1 LTRVVGCDIF
11 SEDISSLKEVQ
22 MPDLHEIPQKLI
34 DNISKVIVGKR
45 EVIKLTIAGLISN
58 GHVLLEDVPGL
69 GKTMLARSLAKSIE
83 ANFKRIQFTPDLLPS
98 DVTGV
103 SIYNQKVSEF
113 EFREGPIFANIVLA
127 DEINRTTPRTQ
138 SALLEAMQEF
148 KITMDGVLRE
158 LPHPFFVIATENP
171 IEFHGT
177 YPLPESQVDRFLIQ
191 LDIGYPSNQEEVDV
205 LTRNF
210 KESPIVGL
218 QSVVSIKDVVEV
230 QKAVTSVYIEPGMV
244 DYIVKIVSATRN
256 LPGDIKLGASP
267 RASLALMRTSRAL
280 AFIDKRDYV
289 IPEDIK
295 SLAYPVLRH
304 RLILQPRSIVRGL
317 THKDIVNH
325 VLKKL
330 PVVV

>member
-1 LTRVVGCDIF
+1 M
-11 SEDISSLKEVQ
+11 S
-22 MPDLHEIPQKLI
+22 DLHETPQKLI
-34 DNISKVIVGKR
+34 DNISKVIVGKKD
-45 EVIKLTIAGLISN
+45 VIELVVAGLMSN

-69 GKTMLARSLAKSIE
+69 GKTMLSRSLSKSIA

-103 SIYNQKVSEF
+103 SIYNQKSGEF
-113 EFREGPIFANIVLA
+113 EFRKGPIFANILLA

-148 KITMDGVLRE
+148 KITVDGVLRE
-158 LPHPFFVIATENP
+158 LPHPFFVIATQNP

-191 LDIGYPSNQEEVDV
+191 LGVGYPSNQEEVNV
-205 LTRNF
+205 LTRNL
-210 KESPIVGL
+210 KESPIEDL
-218 QSVVSIKDVVEV
+218 QSVVSIQDIVEV
-230 QKAVTSVYIEPGMV
+230 QKAVTSVHIEPNIT
-244 DYIVKIVSATRN
+244 DYIVKIISTTRS

-280 AFIDKRDYV
+280 AFLDKRDYV
-289 IPEDIK
+289 IPDDIK
-295 SLAYPVLRH
+295 RLAYPVLKH

-317 THKDIVNH
+317 SSKDIVSH
-325 VLKKL
+325 ILKKVST
-330 PVVV
+330 PV